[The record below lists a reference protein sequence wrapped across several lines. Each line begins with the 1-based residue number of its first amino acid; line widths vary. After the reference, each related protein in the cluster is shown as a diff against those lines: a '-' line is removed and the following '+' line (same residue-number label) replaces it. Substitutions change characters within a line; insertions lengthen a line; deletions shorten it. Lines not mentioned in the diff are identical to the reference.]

1 VAGGVVLIA
10 TVITVLVVVALV
22 LLSGEHQPQPS
33 NYADALAEMPEEIA
47 TATLVMSEDRRIL
60 TGQAGRFRL
69 NAKPDQVFLTVDGR
83 LICVENK
90 SRSWFATYPY
100 DLIELSVQRLALQQ
114 SRTPT
119 LRHAM
124 VADYGYVRVVNR
136 GTGRSRYIRVDL
148 MDQVA
153 LEGLAER
160 YDAIRKRRLQPTA
173 QKNPRACQS
182 CQYAS
187 TCQVRAVG

>member
-1 VAGGVVLIA
+1 MAGGMVLIVA
-10 TVITVLVVVALV
+10 VITALVVVALV

-33 NYADALAEMPEEIA
+33 GYADALAEMPEEIA
-47 TATLVMSEDRRIL
+47 SATLVMSEDRRIL

-69 NAKPDQVFLTVDGR
+69 TAKPDQVFLTVDRR

-90 SRSWFATYPY
+90 TRSWFASYPY
-100 DLIELSVQRLALQQ
+100 DVIELSVQRLALQQ

-119 LRHAM
+119 LRNAA
-124 VADYGYVRVVNR
+124 VADYGYVRVVHR
-136 GTGRSRYIRVDL
+136 ETGRSKYIRVEL
-148 MDQVA
+148 MDEVA

-160 YDAIRKRRLQPTA
+160 YDAIRNRNLPPTA
-173 QKNPRACQS
+173 QKNPRACRS

-187 TCQVRAVG
+187 TCKVRAVG

>member
-1 VAGGVVLIA
+1 MAGGLILIA
-10 TVITVLVVVALV
+10 TVVTVLVVVALV
-22 LLSGEHQPQPS
+22 LLSGEHQPQPT
-33 NYADALAEMPEEIA
+33 NYADELAAMPKEIA
-47 TATLVMSEDRRIL
+47 TAALVMSEDRRIL

-69 NAKPDQVFLTVDGR
+69 TAKPDQVFLTVDGR

-90 SRSWFATYPY
+90 TRSWFATYPY
-100 DLIELSVQRLALQQ
+100 DLIELSVQRLALRQ

-119 LRHAM
+119 LRHAT

-136 GTGRSRYIRVDL
+136 SSGRSRYIRVEL

-160 YDAIRKRRLQPTA
+160 YEAIRNRRLQPTA

-187 TCQVRAVG
+187 SCRVKAIG